1 MVDKK
6 YLPEKASE
14 RFVDGKPMICPEE
27 LQNPAAV
34 IPAVYLDV
42 NGKGAYSLQH
52 DMIKKVYKRD
62 FSSYIQF
69 GAYSDEFMSK
79 HKEKLF
85 DLFTRLV
92 DDRSRAAMLSFIAQK
107 YDGNYEKTY
116 SDKIQYYDSEILP
129 HPQKNMTFLDCGAYD
144 GDTVFG
150 FIDFLRHNN
159 ISSYKKCYAL
169 EPDPKNYEKLCSN
182 TKHYENIECLCI
194 GVSDKKDTLF
204 FDEKSTVSS
213 SISDCGSTKIDVDSI
228 DNVLNGAEVS
238 YIKMDIEGAEFSA
251 LLGARETILKHRPQI
266 AVCVYHKEDDLV
278 RIPEYLLSL
287 HPDYK
292 LYLRNYAPAG
302 VETVLYAI

>member
-1 MVDKK
+1 MKK
-6 YLPEKASE
+6 RTPIK
-14 RFVDGKPMICPEE
+14 
-27 LQNPAAV
+27 
-34 IPAVYLDV
+34 
-42 NGKGAYSLQH
+42 YSI
-52 DMIKKVYKRD
+52 M
-62 FSSYIQF
+62 
-69 GAYSDEFMSK
+69 
-79 HKEKLF
+79 
-85 DLFTRLV
+85 T
-92 DDRSRAAMLSFIAQK
+92 
-107 YDGNYEKTY
+107 
-116 SDKIQYYDSEILP
+116 
-129 HPQKNMTFLDCGAYD
+129 QKNMTFLDCGAYD

>member
-1 MVDKK
+1 MDYMDRFFDEISKEKNDIYFYGAGVVAKHLRTLFKQRKIDFKGYMVDKK

-116 SDKIQYYDSEILP
+116 SDKIQYYL
-129 HPQKNMTFLDCGAYD
+129 Q
-144 GDTVFG
+144 
-150 FIDFLRHNN
+150 
-159 ISSYKKCYAL
+159 
-169 EPDPKNYEKLCSN
+169 
-182 TKHYENIECLCI
+182 
-194 GVSDKKDTLF
+194 DKRRK
-204 FDEKSTVSS
+204 
-213 SISDCGSTKIDVDSI
+213 
-228 DNVLNGAEVS
+228 
-238 YIKMDIEGAEFSA
+238 
-251 LLGARETILKHRPQI
+251 
-266 AVCVYHKEDDLV
+266 
-278 RIPEYLLSL
+278 
-287 HPDYK
+287 
-292 LYLRNYAPAG
+292 
-302 VETVLYAI
+302 